1 MSRIF
6 LEKLFKRNYK
16 QNKQGIYLQKFI
28 FRNAFRFW
36 DNVGKYDTAKHAQLI
51 VKYGICSS
59 HVG

>member
-28 FRNAFRFW
+28 FRNAFRF
-36 DNVGKYDTAKHAQLI
+36 
-51 VKYGICSS
+51 
-59 HVG
+59 